1 MIKARLP
8 RRALV
13 LSVFLALGLGQAGAK
28 AGMVYLKNGDKL
40 SGHILAITSTD
51 VAIQTAYAGTVKIK
65 LTDVRTMSAK
75 RPVYFALTGKHPA
88 MATVAANAN
97 GTGWQ
102 MIPVPAPVPAV
113 SPLAVKPVKTPPKPI
128 SWFGPNWEN
137 ELDLGLVETIGNI
150 NSITFNGALNFHY
163 HHKADDVKLSF
174 LGAYGK
180 TDGSLSQA
188 YFNTDEIWRHQLLH
202 LKPTWAKKAFLY
214 AENNNLYDGV
224 HGISIRSLNSVG
236 VGYYILQSKKMELD
250 VRGGPGYTY
259 EKFFHGG
266 SLSYISGAAGLHFM
280 YRINKAAKFT
290 QTATYST
297 SLENTSDYVF
307 TSDSAI
313 ELALS
318 QVARG
323 LGLKFSYINNY
334 DNTAGS
340 TGGKR
345 DNQLLLASMA
355 FKF

>member
-1 MIKARLP
+1 MIKCRLL

-13 LSVFLALGLGQAGAK
+13 LSAFLAVGLGHAVAH

-40 SGHILAITSTD
+40 SGHILAVTSTD
-51 VAIQTAYAGTVKIK
+51 VAIQTAYAGMVKIK
-65 LTDVRTMSAK
+65 LIDVRTMTAK
-75 RPVYFALTGKHPA
+75 RPVYFAIKGSHPA
-88 MATVAANAN
+88 MATIAANAN
-97 GTGWQ
+97 GVGWQ
-102 MIPVPAPVPAV
+102 MIPAPTPVPAV
-113 SPLAVKPVKTPPKPI
+113 SPLAAKPVKTAPKPV

-137 ELDLGLVETIGNI
+137 ELDLGLVETMGNT
-150 NSITFNGALNFHY
+150 NSITFNGALSFHY

-188 YFNTDEIWRHQLLH
+188 YFNTDEIWRHQLLDF
-202 LKPTWAKKAFLY
+202 KPTWAKKAFLY

-224 HGISIRSLNSVG
+224 QGISIRSLNSAG
-236 VGYYILQSKKMELD
+236 LGYYILQSKKMELD

-266 SLSYISGAAGLHFM
+266 SLSYISGTAGLHFM
-280 YRINKAAKFT
+280 YRINQAAKFT
-290 QTATYST
+290 QTLTYST
-297 SLENTSDYVF
+297 SLENTSDYIL
-307 TSDSAI
+307 TSDSSVD
-313 ELALS
+313 LALS

-334 DNTAGS
+334 DNTADG